1 MTLFDVA
8 IYRVILTTGTQK
20 ETGLLIPFVAAILGT
35 KLLTNL
41 CLVRQNSAQLRT
53 ETGNITQMHLF
64 SIWLGHKQKQHIWLG
79 LGI

>member
-35 KLLTNL
+35 KFLANL
-41 CLVRQNSAQLRT
+41 CLVCQNSTQLRT
-53 ETGNITQMHLF
+53 ARHPSKESKAAET
-64 SIWLGHKQKQHIWLG
+64 HKKGKILT
-79 LGI
+79 IKKE